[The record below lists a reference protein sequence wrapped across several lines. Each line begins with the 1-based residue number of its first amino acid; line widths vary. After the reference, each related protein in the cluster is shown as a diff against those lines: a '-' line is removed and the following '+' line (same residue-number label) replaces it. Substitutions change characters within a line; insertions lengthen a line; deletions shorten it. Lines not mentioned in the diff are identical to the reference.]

1 MSIETLMT
9 AAHAAG
15 YVMVAEDELPD
26 TFGSQPEVFE
36 YKAQPATAI
45 AIWRPVVPA
54 LDGQPVAATSL
65 AGGQVAH
72 AWHWLTG
79 RFAGGAIA

>member
-1 MSIETLMT
+1 MSIETLMS

-36 YKAQPATAI
+36 YKAQPATAV

-54 LDGQPVAATSL
+54 LDGQPIGASAS
-65 AGGQVAH
+65 GEGHIAH

>member
-1 MSIETLMT
+1 MSIETLMS

-26 TFGSQPEVFE
+26 TFGSEPQVFE
-36 YKAQPATAI
+36 YKAQPPTSI

-54 LDGQPVAATSL
+54 LDGKPVLDRDASS
-65 AGGQVAH
+65 GHMAH

-79 RFAGGAIA
+79 RFAGGAMA

>member
-15 YVMVAEDELPD
+15 YVMVAEEELPD

-36 YKAQPATAI
+36 YKSQPATSV

-54 LDGQPVAATSL
+54 LDGQPILGHSAS
-65 AGGQVAH
+65 GGHMAN

-79 RFAGGAIA
+79 RFAGGAVA